1 MRDRKNYNQKR
12 IKMAETPEEMAHR
25 FIRLKEEEEEK

>member
-25 FIRLKEEEEEK
+25 FIRLKEQEEK